1 MSLREALVGMIEEYA
16 RHMGHAGLLRERID
30 GRTASSKALKIGYG
44 LRRRQ
49 PKRAA
54 WWHPRRMSAKLR
66 VAAIISLLLVLGSM
80 VLLVAQPGLDP
91 ARLLPLALVVGAW
104 IAFGCAA
111 WLLRKVTLKLA
122 VGLILVGGIALQV
135 VAMTGPPRNSTD
147 SYRYIWDGRVQA
159 AGIDPYLYAPVDQ
172 GVARLRNDF
181 LWSSTGPRH
190 YVDCA
195 KTNQISTT
203 HPADSVVAGCS
214 KLNRIK
220 APTVYP
226 PVAEAYFLAVQLV
239 APADDSAIPIQ
250 AAAASFAVLVT
261 VILLFGLR
269 RLGKDPR
276 LAALWAWCP
285 TVILECGQNAHVD
298 VVAVALTLVALLLLA
313 RAKTEGRTVLGGV
326 LLGLAIATK
335 VTPVLVVPAVLRRG
349 WLLISASVAAAI
361 SLVYAPHV
369 LAVGSKIIG
378 FFPGYLHQEG
388 YSTGGGFSVI
398 GLFVHG
404 KAATLAAVLILAAI
418 AVAIY
423 RFCDPDQPWRG
434 GVLMTSAALAVC
446 TPDFQWYAILL
457 VMLVALDGRPEWL
470 AIAAGGYFT
479 NSGNLYLAGAAIHQ
493 TRLWGY
499 GGGAAVACACA
510 LVRYALERRAA
521 GRVPA
526 VLAGAPEWPQSAE
539 AARAEMAGSETTSV
553 RTAADRVIE
562 PAAVYVK
569 PAVSVSI
576 GADGVPAF
584 AAENAGAAEPAAD
597 LAGS

>member
-1 MSLREALVGMIEEYA
+1 MS
-16 RHMGHAGLLRERID
+16 
-30 GRTASSKALKIGYG
+30 
-44 LRRRQ
+44 
-49 PKRAA
+49 P
-54 WWHPRRMSAKLR
+54 KLR

-80 VLLVAQPGLDP
+80 VLLVARPGLSP
-91 ARLLPLALVVGAW
+91 ARLKPLALVAGAW

-111 WLLRKVTLKLA
+111 WLLRKATLKLA

-135 VAMTGPPRNSTD
+135 VAMTGPPRNSSD

-159 AGIDPYLYAPVDQ
+159 AGIDPYLYAPADE

-181 LWSSTGPRH
+181 LWPGHHGVCT
-190 YVDCA
+190 
-195 KTNQISTT
+195 KTEISTIN
-203 HPADSVVAGCS
+203 PADSVVAGCS
-214 KLNRIK
+214 KLNRVRV
-220 APTVYP
+220 PTVYP

-239 APADDSAIPIQ
+239 APADDSTIPIQ

-404 KAATLAAVLILAAI
+404 KAATMAAVVILAAI

-470 AIAAGGYFT
+470 AIAAGGYLA
-479 NSGNLYLAGAAIHQ
+479 NNPNIHLAGVAIHHA
-493 TRLWGY
+493 RLWGY

-510 LVRYALERRAA
+510 LARYVLERRAA

-526 VLAGAPEWPQSAE
+526 VLAGGPQMPQSAE
-539 AARAEMAGSETTSV
+539 AARAEMADGETTSV
-553 RTAADRVIE
+553 RAAADRVIE
-562 PAAVYVK
+562 PTAVYVN

-576 GADGVPAF
+576 GAGGVPAF
-584 AAENAGAAEPAAD
+584 AAENMGAAENAGAAEPAAD
-597 LAGS
+597 LAGA

>member
-1 MSLREALVGMIEEYA
+1 
-16 RHMGHAGLLRERID
+16 
-30 GRTASSKALKIGYG
+30 
-44 LRRRQ
+44 
-49 PKRAA
+49 
-54 WWHPRRMSAKLR
+54 MSAKLR
-66 VAAIISLLLVLGSM
+66 VAAIISFLLVLGGM
-80 VLLVAQPGLDP
+80 ILLVAQPGLDP
-91 ARLLPLALVVGAW
+91 ARLQPLAPVGGAW

-135 VAMTGPPRNSTD
+135 VAMTGPPRNSSD

-159 AGIDPYLYAPVDQ
+159 AGIDPYLYAPADE

-181 LWSSTGPRH
+181 LWSGTGPGH
-190 YVDCA
+190 YGVCLQV
-195 KTNQISTT
+195 NHVSTID
-203 HPADSVVAGCS
+203 PADSLVAGCS

-220 APTVYP
+220 VPTVYP
-226 PVAEAYFLAVQLV
+226 PVAEAYFLAVQLA

-250 AAAASFAVLVT
+250 AAAAAFAMLVT
-261 VILLFGLR
+261 VILLLGLR

-298 VVAVALTLVALLLLA
+298 VVAVAFTLVALLLLA

-335 VTPVLVVPAVLRRG
+335 VTPVLVAPAVLRRG
-349 WLLISASVAAAI
+349 WWLISASVAAAI
-361 SLVYAPHV
+361 SLVYTPHV
-369 LAVGSKIIG
+369 LAVGRKIIG
-378 FFPGYLHQEG
+378 FFPGYLRQEG
-388 YSTGGGFSVI
+388 YSTGNGFSVI

-404 KAATLAAVLILAAI
+404 KTATVVAVVILAAI

-470 AIAAGGYFT
+470 AIAAGGYLA
-479 NSGNLYLAGAAIHQ
+479 NNANLHLAGIVITH

-510 LVRYALERRAA
+510 LARYVLERRAA

-526 VLAGAPEWPQSAE
+526 VLAGARPLPE
-539 AARAEMAGSETTSV
+539 AARAEMADGETTSV
-553 RTAADRVIE
+553 RAAADRVIE
-562 PAAVYVK
+562 PTAVYVQ

-576 GADGVPAF
+576 GAGGLPAF
-584 AAENAGAAEPAAD
+584 AGEDAGAAEPAAD